1 MSKIKEQNSSE
12 RLESAENTEDQEFDK
27 WVRHQFLEEAKDIEK
42 EIGQIPDS
50 KAWEPTEEKFQE
62 LLQKAKKQGTI
73 QDPADFIQKRDS
85 EKDRDQKNKNK
96 NRKEKLNKEK
106 RDDTKEKVVKKHSQ
120 KPKAFNFR
128 EKVIKWA
135 AVAAVTVFGIFG
147 VSMSSEANRA
157 YIMERVDSMMG
168 NDVGTTMDNNDTLQG
183 EITEEKAKADIEEA
197 LLIKLPDFFY
207 FPEDMN
213 FKGYEVDEEAK
224 IGVVQYLSGENVVT
238 LIAFPSDK
246 RAAAFALSDSGD
258 MLGDIDSKIFNAVHS
273 TLWKVQENGDEMP
286 TYVLQW
292 DYKNVYYELT
302 GKISEAEMRK
312 IAENIMY

>member
-128 EKVIKWA
+128 EKVIRWTA
-135 AVAAVTVFGIFG
+135 AAAVTIFGIFG

-157 YIMERVDSMMG
+157 YIMEKVDRMLGNHTQTEIDNSGSMKSG
-168 NDVGTTMDNNDTLQG
+168 ITEQEASANIEDTLNINIPQFYYLPEEMTYQNYSIDSEAQMAIMQYSYNG
-183 EITEEKAKADIEEA
+183 NALYLLVFSNQKNASAIAVSGTGKEIQ
-197 LLIKLPDFFY
+197 
-207 FPEDMN
+207 
-213 FKGYEVDEEAK
+213 EVHSNL
-224 IGVVQYLSGENVVT
+224 VENVDA
-238 LIAFPSDK
+238 I
-246 RAAAFALSDSGD
+246 
-258 MLGDIDSKIFNAVHS
+258 
-273 TLWKVQENGDEMP
+273 LWEILEQGDEQA

-292 DYKNVYYELT
+292 EYKNSYYELS
-302 GKISEAEMRK
+302 GKIDQDERVD
-312 IAENIMY
+312 IAENSLY

>member
-73 QDPADFIQKRDS
+73 QDPTDFTQKRDS

-135 AVAAVTVFGIFG
+135 AAAAVMIFGIFG

-157 YIMERVDSMMG
+157 YIMEKVDRMLG
-168 NDVGTTMDNNDTLQG
+168 NNVETKVNNDKMLRNST
-183 EITEEKAKADIEEA
+183 TEEEARMDIEAALGIELPQFYYLPKEIKYQDYVVDGEA
-197 LLIKLPDFFY
+197 QMAVIQYQYNEQIIHFLILSNERDASAVATSDFGKKIDTISSKLT
-207 FPEDMN
+207 
-213 FKGYEVDEEAK
+213 DE
-224 IGVVQYLSGENVVT
+224 IN
-238 LIAFPSDK
+238 
-246 RAAAFALSDSGD
+246 
-258 MLGDIDSKIFNAVHS
+258 S
-273 TLWKVQENGDEMP
+273 TLWEVLDEDDKQP
-286 TYVLQW
+286 TYILQW
-292 DYKNVYYELT
+292 DYKNVYYELS
-302 GKISEAEMRK
+302 GKIKNGEVMS
-312 IAENIMY
+312 IAENILY

>member
-73 QDPADFIQKRDS
+73 QDPTDFIQKRDS

-128 EKVIKWA
+128 EKVIKGDK
-135 AVAAVTVFGIFG
+135 VGCG
-147 VSMSSEANRA
+147 S
-157 YIMERVDSMMG
+157 G
-168 NDVGTTMDNNDTLQG
+168 CNDFRNLRS
-183 EITEEKAKADIEEA
+183 
-197 LLIKLPDFFY
+197 FY
-207 FPEDMN
+207 E
-213 FKGYEVDEEAK
+213 
-224 IGVVQYLSGENVVT
+224 Q
-238 LIAFPSDK
+238 
-246 RAAAFALSDSGD
+246 
-258 MLGDIDSKIFNAVHS
+258 
-273 TLWKVQENGDEMP
+273 
-286 TYVLQW
+286 
-292 DYKNVYYELT
+292 
-302 GKISEAEMRK
+302 
-312 IAENIMY
+312 

>member
-73 QDPADFIQKRDS
+73 QDPTDFIQ
-85 EKDRDQKNKNK
+85 
-96 NRKEKLNKEK
+96 KLNKEK

-128 EKVIKWA
+128 EKVIRWTA
-135 AVAAVTVFGIFG
+135 AAAVTIFGIFG

-157 YIMERVDSMMG
+157 YIMEKVDRMLGNHTQTEIDNSGSMKSG
-168 NDVGTTMDNNDTLQG
+168 ITEQEASANIEDTLNINIPQFYYLPEEMTYQNYSIDSEAQMAIMQYSYNG
-183 EITEEKAKADIEEA
+183 NALYLLVFSNQKNASAIAVSGTGKEIQ
-197 LLIKLPDFFY
+197 
-207 FPEDMN
+207 
-213 FKGYEVDEEAK
+213 EVHSNL
-224 IGVVQYLSGENVVT
+224 VENVDA
-238 LIAFPSDK
+238 I
-246 RAAAFALSDSGD
+246 
-258 MLGDIDSKIFNAVHS
+258 
-273 TLWKVQENGDEMP
+273 LWEILEQGDEQA

-292 DYKNVYYELT
+292 EYKNSYYELS
-302 GKISEAEMRK
+302 GKIDQDEMVN
-312 IAENIMY
+312 IAENILY